1 MKRRILTVKVS
12 IMDVEVIIFAKLEY
26 KKIMKKTGFLIVLKT
41 YPSFEF
47 RTEWQ
52 RLASNISRQ
61 QQFSASWWGPQS
73 ASSVCPFL
81 WPSFGRESGTC
92 PTRTSTVWGCVRR
105 QVAASQS
112 AVSVGWVTNCLQR
125 VLEGSFRH
133 THWKSY
139 GDQHQ
144 HPINIK
150 KLLFSLKCGTD
161 FFLFWG
167 KNVLI
172 FLFSSLTVKGA
183 PVEKTKREAAVT
195 KKSNIIL
202 QQLCVPFCLPF
213 VYRKKVWIYTVS
225 NSNK

>member
-1 MKRRILTVKVS
+1 
-12 IMDVEVIIFAKLEY
+12 
-26 KKIMKKTGFLIVLKT
+26 MKKTGFLIVLKT

-92 PTRTSTVWGCVRR
+92 PTRTSTVWGYVRR

-112 AVSVGWVTNCLQR
+112 AVSVGWVTNCLQQ

-150 KLLFSLKCGTD
+150 KLLFTLKCGTD
-161 FFLFWG
+161 FFYFGG
-167 KNVLI
+167 KRFKFFRLAHLLLKVLLLKKLRGKLQSPKRVTSFCNSYA
-172 FLFSSLTVKGA
+172 FLF
-183 PVEKTKREAAVT
+183 
-195 KKSNIIL
+195 I
-202 QQLCVPFCLPF
+202 CLF
-213 VYRKKVWIYTVS
+213 VYRKKVWIYTES